1 MLLIPLHQEGQETQ
15 TSGLIACSCQEQ
27 RIHCRVG
34 LSKSNIHKTHFIVI
48 LVMEYF
54 SVWGMCPGNWGCF
67 DLVCSQRTDWNPGN
81 LTWQLGWR
89 CRSVLHGP
97 DEIRTSLEAMEG
109 FYGCTSCDLGRLG
122 KWLKGDKKAGRWLT
136 GYFNVLSQTGVGH
149 LITERLHGESVSRN
163 AQVRDFAVCS
173 GGNCPCATFGQ
184 SSGMRRRYQGRWQS
198 KLSCSTSWGKVFAIV
213 SPLVV

>member
-1 MLLIPLHQEGQETQ
+1 MRNVSWELRMLWFSLLSEN
-15 TSGLIACSCQEQ
+15 GLESWKPDLAAGLEVSECSA
-27 RIHCRVG
+27 R
-34 LSKSNIHKTHFIVI
+34 
-48 LVMEYF
+48 
-54 SVWGMCPGNWGCF
+54 
-67 DLVCSQRTDWNPGN
+67 
-81 LTWQLGWR
+81 
-89 CRSVLHGP
+89 P

-149 LITERLHGESVSRN
+149 LVTERLHGESVSRN